1 MFPNSYES
9 RTQETAEVSSRRG
22 PNLALTRRRA
32 APYHGC
38 GIAAG
43 ERLPDMQPM
52 TLSELCRRLQEA
64 GLPAELRGA
73 DRTVRAV
80 NTLEQAGPDE
90 VTFLSNLK
98 YVPLLKN
105 TRAAAVV
112 VKDGIEVPDGLTTIR
127 CKDPY
132 AAITVAI
139 VHLHGYRRHPRWGR
153 SPAADVHPTAVVGE
167 EANIAAGVTIAA
179 GAVLGDR
186 CTLYPGCYVGD
197 RARIGNDCVLF
208 PNVVIYDDCVLGDR
222 VTIHAGSVIGEDGLG
237 YAPRDGRWVKIPQAG
252 RAIIGDDVEI
262 GANCTIDRATLGAT
276 EIGAGTKMG
285 NVVVI
290 GHGTRVGADC
300 MFVGLVGIAG
310 SVVVGRHVTLAGQV
324 GVAGHL
330 QIGDNVTV
338 GAQAG
343 IVGNVEDSQT
353 LLGSPAVPVD
363 EAKRSFIWI
372 SRLPDLAR
380 RVRELEEQVERLRR
394 RGEGEEKS

>member
-1 MFPNSYES
+1 
-9 RTQETAEVSSRRG
+9 
-22 PNLALTRRRA
+22 
-32 APYHGC
+32 
-38 GIAAG
+38 
-43 ERLPDMQPM
+43 M
-52 TLSELCRRLQEA
+52 TLSELCRRLREA
-64 GLPAELRGA
+64 GLPAELNGE

-90 VTFLSNLK
+90 ISFLSNVK
-98 YVPLLKN
+98 YVSLLKS
-105 TRAAAVV
+105 TRAGAVV
-112 VKDGIEVPDGLTTIR
+112 VKDGVEVPDSLVTLR

-139 VHLHGYRRHPRWGR
+139 VELHGYRRHPRWGR
-153 SPAADVHPTAVVGE
+153 NPNADIHPTAIVGE
-167 EANIAAGVTIAA
+167 DVHIAGGVTIAA
-179 GAVLGDR
+179 GAVVGDR

-197 RARIGNDCVLF
+197 RARIGRDCVLF

-237 YAPRDGRWVKIPQAG
+237 YAPRDGHWVKIPQVG
-252 RAIIGDDVEI
+252 RAVIGDDVEI
-262 GANCTIDRATLGAT
+262 GANCTIDRATLGET

-343 IVGNVEDSQT
+343 IVGNVEASQT

-372 SRLPDLAR
+372 QRLPELAR
-380 RVRELEEQVERLRR
+380 RVRELEQHVEELRGR
-394 RGEGEEKS
+394 GGGEGKG